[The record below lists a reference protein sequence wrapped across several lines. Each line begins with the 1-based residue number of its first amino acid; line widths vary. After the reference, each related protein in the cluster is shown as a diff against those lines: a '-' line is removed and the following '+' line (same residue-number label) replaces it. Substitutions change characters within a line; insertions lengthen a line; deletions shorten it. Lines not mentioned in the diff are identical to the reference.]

1 MRWITVEWCFQ
12 REEEDAMLAEWKKEE
27 EGVRERV
34 KESRRKKMEEIQ
46 KRRKKVRLV
55 LDSRQK

>member
-1 MRWITVEWCFQ
+1 MRWITVEWCLQ
-12 REEEDAMLAEWKKEE
+12 REEEDAMLAEWKKEG

-46 KRRKKVRLV
+46 KRRKKVRPVLV
-55 LDSRQK
+55 GRQE

>member
-1 MRWITVEWCFQ
+1 MRWMTVEWCLQ

>member
-1 MRWITVEWCFQ
+1 MRWITVEWCLQ
-12 REEEDAMLAEWKKEE
+12 REEEDAMLAEWKKEG

-55 LDSRQK
+55 LVGREM